1 MNTLQ
6 LQFLML
12 LFAGWVNRTQQDII
26 EYLQEESRVLREQ
39 LGGKPPSFTDDQR
52 RRLATKAKAIGRKDL
67 FEIGTLVTP
76 DTLLRWYR
84 TLIAKKY
91 DGSAVRKPGRP
102 KTAAEIEQ
110 LIVYIARHNLT
121 WGYTRIRGALYN
133 LGHDIGRNTIK
144 RILLDHGIDP
154 APLRNKGLS
163 WSTFLKAHWGAI
175 AATDFFSV
183 EVLTRKGLVRYFV
196 RSSSSISNRAE
207 LRLLALSN
215 SRMVNG
221 CSRSPA
227 ILPMSTMGF

>member
-1 MNTLQ
+1 M
-6 LQFLML
+6 
-12 LFAGWVNRTQQDII
+12 
-26 EYLQEESRVLREQ
+26 
-39 LGGKPPSFTDDQR
+39 
-52 RRLATKAKAIGRKDL
+52 
-67 FEIGTLVTP
+67 
-76 DTLLRWYR
+76 LRWYR

-102 KTAAEIEQ
+102 KTAREIEQ
-110 LIVYIARHNLT
+110 LIVYIARHNPT

-144 RILLDHGIDP
+144 RILLDNGIDP

-196 RSSSSISNRAE
+196 LFIIDLQTRRVKIAGI
-207 LRLLALSN
+207 
-215 SRMVNG
+215 VQ
-221 CSRSPA
+221 
-227 ILPMSTMGF
+227 